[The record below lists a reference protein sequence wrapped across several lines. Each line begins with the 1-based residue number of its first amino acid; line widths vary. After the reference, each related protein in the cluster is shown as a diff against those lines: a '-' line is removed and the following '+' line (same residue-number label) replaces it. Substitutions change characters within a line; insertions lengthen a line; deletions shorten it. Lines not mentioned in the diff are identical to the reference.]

1 MRSNSQFVNVLI
13 NDITMSLL
21 NYRLSNEI
29 AIIFNLLVT
38 QFLREE
44 LGDAYVVLIILD
56 LKKFV
61 LPLISL

>member
-1 MRSNSQFVNVLI
+1 
-13 NDITMSLL
+13 MSLL
-21 NYRLSNEI
+21 NYWLSNEI

>member
-44 LGDAYVVLIILD
+44 LGDAYIVLIILD